1 MAKLTAEQEC
11 ELAQAILDAEES
23 VQQAL
28 QSIPVAMKILEE
40 VPRRKERTRAGAVDR
55 LGRAVRA
62 GWEASRKDESLR
74 PAAREARQAWKR
86 AEDVAWTLAMS
97 GRRIAH
103 GEARKLSG
111 PFLDEPDLVQEGYIG
126 LLNAARRF
134 EPDRGIRFSTYAKW
148 WVRAQM
154 TRAIDHTGRPVRL
167 PGCAV
172 EQLRN
177 LRKAM
182 KNLDS
187 QGLDYGV
194 RELASEV
201 GLEEERTQFLLS
213 RGTTVSIEEPVDD
226 GRKSRQVGHFLADED
241 ADPVDDRMAH
251 DEELSR
257 MLEGIADVLPERHR
271 MVIVQRYGLD
281 GLPGRT
287 LSEVG
292 ADISLSRERVRQLER
307 DALRMLRDS
316 GCIRERAA

>member
-1 MAKLTAEQEC
+1 MARLDADQEKS
-11 ELAQAILDAEES
+11 LAQQILEAEAAAEDALHSVDVAMAILTEKPKRA
-23 VQQAL
+23 
-28 QSIPVAMKILEE
+28 
-40 VPRRKERTRAGAVDR
+40 ERTRAGKVDR
-55 LGRAVRA
+55 LQRAVDA
-62 GWEASRKDESLR
+62 AWEASRSDSSIR
-74 PAAREARQAWKR
+74 AAAREAKGHWQR

-103 GEARKLSG
+103 GEARKLAG

-182 KNLDS
+182 KRLDS
-187 QGLDYGV
+187 QGVEYGMND
-194 RELASEV
+194 LAEEV
-201 GLEEERTQFLLS
+201 GLERERVEFLLS
-213 RGTTVSIEEPVDD
+213 RGTTVSIEEPVED
-226 GRKSRQVGHFLADED
+226 GRKARQVGHFLADEEAEG
-241 ADPVDDRMAH
+241 ADDSMVQQQ
-251 DEELSR
+251 ELAR
-257 MLEGIADVLPERHR
+257 MLEGMSSVLPERHR
-271 MVIVQRYGLD
+271 LVIIQRYGLD
-281 GLPGRT
+281 GRPSRT

-292 ADISLSRERVRQLER
+292 RGISLSRERVRQLER
-307 DALRMLRDS
+307 DALRLLRES
-316 GCIRERAA
+316 GRIREEAA

>member
-1 MAKLTAEQEC
+1 MAKLTAEEEC
-11 ELAQAILDAEES
+11 ALAQEILDAEAAAR
-23 VQQAL
+23 QAL
-28 QSIPVAMKILEE
+28 IGIQVAQEILSEI
-40 VPRRKERTRAGAVDR
+40 PRRKERTRAGAVDR
-55 LGRAVRA
+55 LGRAVNA
-62 GWEASRKDESLR
+62 TWKASKADKELR
-74 PAAREARQAWKR
+74 PAARAARQAWKR
-86 AEDVAWTLAMS
+86 AEDVAWGLAMS

-182 KNLDS
+182 KNLDA
-187 QGLDYGV
+187 QGVDYGIK
-194 RELASEV
+194 ELASEV
-201 GLEEERTQFLLS
+201 GLEQERVQFLLS

-226 GRKSRQVGHFLADED
+226 GRKARQVGHFLADEE

-257 MLEGIADVLPERHR
+257 MLEGITEVLPERHR

-287 LSEVG
+287 LSQVG

-316 GCIRERAA
+316 GWIRDRAA